1 MRVDQ
6 VRELCT
12 RLLQQLHTRD
22 SRHRFV
28 PESHWHML
36 NENDLTSFI
45 QAVVLEEREL
55 AVSQDQ
61 DRENHRAPLSAFSQR
76 KRDFMTPRLKVLN
89 NIPFVIPFDV
99 RVEIFRQ
106 FVRNDIQRLGIS
118 RDMFAPTRR
127 HRATIRRG
135 HVAEDGIA
143 QLNGL
148 GSNLKE
154 PLEIMFV
161 DQWGMP
167 EAGIDGSGLFKEFL
181 VSMIQEVFDTDRGL
195 WCSNEIHE
203 LYPNPHSYAHASEQL
218 IWYLFMGRI
227 LGKALYEGILVDVKF
242 ADFFLSKWLG
252 QQSYIDDLASLES
265 LDSELYRGLIALK
278 NYSGNV
284 ESDFALNFTVADDE
298 FGIRTSRELV
308 PGGTDIPVTRENRL
322 SYIYLITRYR
332 LSTQIEDQSRAFLQ
346 GLTELI
352 NPRWLRLFNTEELR
366 VLVTGADTPI
376 DVEDLR
382 RNTVYGGYHEKD
394 MAVQY
399 FWEALSSLDQA
410 SLKAFLRFVTSSPN
424 PPLLGF
430 SELNPKFAIRHAG
443 DDITRLPTAS
453 TCVNLLKLPAYNS
466 TAQCLEK
473 VKYAIYSGAG
483 FDLS

>member
-1 MRVDQ
+1 M
-6 VRELCT
+6 
-12 RLLQQLHTRD
+12 
-22 SRHRFV
+22 
-28 PESHWHML
+28 
-36 NENDLTSFI
+36 
-45 QAVVLEEREL
+45 
-55 AVSQDQ
+55 
-61 DRENHRAPLSAFSQR
+61 
-76 KRDFMTPRLKVLN
+76 
-89 NIPFVIPFDV
+89 
-99 RVEIFRQ
+99 
-106 FVRNDIQRLGIS
+106 
-118 RDMFAPTRR
+118 
-127 HRATIRRG
+127 
-135 HVAEDGIA
+135 
-143 QLNGL
+143 
-148 GSNLKE
+148 
-154 PLEIMFV
+154 
-161 DQWGMP
+161 
-167 EAGIDGSGLFKEFL
+167 
-181 VSMIQEVFDTDRGL
+181 
-195 WCSNEIHE
+195 
-203 LYPNPHSYAHASEQL
+203 
-218 IWYLFMGRI
+218 
-227 LGKALYEGILVDVKF
+227 
-242 ADFFLSKWLG
+242 
-252 QQSYIDDLASLES
+252 
-265 LDSELYRGLIALK
+265 
-278 NYSGNV
+278 
-284 ESDFALNFTVADDE
+284 ADDE
-298 FGIRTSRELV
+298 FGIRTIRELV

-332 LSTQIEDQSRAFLQ
+332 LSTQIEDQCRAFLQ